1 MLQTRRRF
9 IKTTTLSA
17 LAAACALGPARA
29 FAQQESPTT
38 YYQVPYEAT
47 TTNVYYFEQSTFEPY
62 VGGYFRAYAGRTA
75 TTLKL
80 TAVKSYAPST
90 STKLTTTRTRQ
101 TESFTLTFEGGSLST
116 LSGGVYTLEHGA
128 LGTFQLFMTSYKS
141 DDVYHYEAVINQ
153 FS

>member
-1 MLQTRRRF
+1 MPLTRRRF
-9 IKTTTLSA
+9 IKTSALSA
-17 LAAACALGPARA
+17 LAAGCALGPARV
-29 FAQQESPTT
+29 FGQESTT
-38 YYQVPYEAT
+38 YYQVPHEAT
-47 TTNVYYFEQSTFEPY
+47 TTNIYYFEQSTFEPY

-101 TESFTLTFEGGSLST
+101 TESFTLTFQGGSLST

-128 LGTFQLFMTSYKS
+128 LGKFELFMTSYKS
-141 DDVYHYEAVINQ
+141 DGIYYYEAVINQ